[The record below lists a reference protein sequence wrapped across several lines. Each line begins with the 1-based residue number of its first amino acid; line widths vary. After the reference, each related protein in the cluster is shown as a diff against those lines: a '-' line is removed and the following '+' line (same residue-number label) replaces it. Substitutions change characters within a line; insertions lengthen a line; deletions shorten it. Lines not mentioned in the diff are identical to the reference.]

1 MHLLLLLKL
10 FFLRPIHA
18 NNPPPNYFYLEW
30 HNANNIFSGVGII
43 DLETCVLGSGSKG
56 NSIFFKSK
64 KSKFLVDAG
73 LSARQIKL
81 RMKEI
86 GQDPKDLDF
95 ILVTHEH
102 SDHIKG
108 IARLVKLYGT
118 KIMMNNKTYGAV
130 RAHLPEDA
138 RILDFTTGE
147 EFRFMDLHIIP
158 LSISHDAAD
167 PVSFIIR
174 TGSTKAAVMTDLG
187 FVSNEMF
194 RELKDLDIFILESN
208 HDLDM
213 LMGGPYPLFLKRRI
227 SSLTGHLSNTAAAE
241 TLIKISPKER
251 SHIFLAHISE
261 TNNHPDIA
269 YSSVRELLEENKA
282 LARNLHLTYQDRPTG
297 LFQSPL

>member
-1 MHLLLLLKL
+1 
-10 FFLRPIHA
+10 
-18 NNPPPNYFYLEW
+18 
-30 HNANNIFSGVGII
+30 
-43 DLETCVLGSGSKG
+43 
-56 NSIFFKSK
+56 
-64 KSKFLVDAG
+64 VDAG

-81 RMKEI
+81 RMNEI
-86 GQDPKDLDF
+86 GQDPRDLDF

-118 KIMMNNKTYGAV
+118 KVMMNNKTYLASRG
-130 RAHLPEDA
+130 HLPEELKL
-138 RILDFTTGE
+138 LDFTTGKK
-147 EFRFMDLHIIP
+147 FRFMDLLITPIP
-158 LSISHDAAD
+158 ISHDAAD

-174 TGSTKAAVMTDLG
+174 TGGIKAAVMTDLG
-187 FVSNEMF
+187 FVSNELF

-213 LMGGPYPLFLKRRI
+213 LMGGSYPLFLKRRI

-241 TLIKISPKER
+241 AIIKISPKER

-269 YSSVRELLEENKA
+269 YSSVRELLEEKKA
-282 LARNLHLTYQDRPTG
+282 LGSNLHLTYQNRPTA
-297 LFQSPL
+297 LFQVPL

>member
-1 MHLLLLLKL
+1 VPL
-10 FFLRPIHA
+10 FIIEIALNGQCQRTFPPQIIFT
-18 NNPPPNYFYLEW
+18 NNGIMPT
-30 HNANNIFSGVGII
+30 ISFSGVVII

-64 KSKFLVDAG
+64 ESKFLVDAG
-73 LSARQIKL
+73 LSGRQIKL
-81 RMKEI
+81 RMQEI

-102 SDHIKG
+102 TDHIKG

-118 KIMMNNKTYGAV
+118 KVMMNDKTYLASKN
-130 RAHLPEDA
+130 HLPVDVK
-138 RILDFTTGE
+138 ILSFTTGKK
-147 EFRFMDLHIIP
+147 FRFMDVQITPMPIC
-158 LSISHDAAD
+158 HDAAD

-174 TGSTKAAVMTDLG
+174 TGGTKAAVMTDLG
-187 FVSNEMF
+187 FVSNELF
-194 RELKDLDIFILESN
+194 GELEDLDIFILESN
-208 HDLDM
+208 HDMDM

-241 TLIKISPKER
+241 AIIKISPKER

-282 LARNLHLTYQDRPTG
+282 MARNLHLTYQDRPTA
-297 LFQSPL
+297 LFQAPL

>member
-1 MHLLLLLKL
+1 M
-10 FFLRPIHA
+10 
-18 NNPPPNYFYLEW
+18 
-30 HNANNIFSGVGII
+30 
-43 DLETCVLGSGSKG
+43 
-56 NSIFFKSK
+56 
-64 KSKFLVDAG
+64 DAG

-118 KIMMNNKTYGAV
+118 KVMMNNKTYLAS
-130 RAHLPEDA
+130 RTHIPEYVKV
-138 RILDFTTGE
+138 LDFTTGKK
-147 EFRFMDLHIIP
+147 FRFMDVHITP
-158 LSISHDAAD
+158 MSISHDAAD

-174 TGSTKAAVMTDLG
+174 TGDTKAAVITDLG
-187 FVSNEMF
+187 FVSNELF
-194 RELKDLDIFILESN
+194 RELENLDIFILESN
-208 HDLDM
+208 HDMDM

-241 TLIKISPKER
+241 VIIKISPKER

-282 LARNLHLTYQDRPTG
+282 IANNLHLTYQDRPTA
-297 LFQSPL
+297 LFQVPL